1 MRAVVCREYG
11 TPEDLVLDELPNPTP
26 GPGQV
31 VVKVR
36 AAAVNYPDVLLIA
49 GKYQIKVPPPFS
61 PGSEMA
67 GDVLAVG
74 DGVDYRP
81 GDRVSATTFVG
92 AFAEQAVVDARGLT
106 PIPDGVDYADAA
118 AFGVTNRTAYYT
130 LRTVAPV
137 KPGDWVVVL
146 GAGGGVG
153 LAAVDIAVLMGA
165 RVIAAASG
173 AEKLEVCR
181 QRGAEAVID
190 YDREDLRTR
199 LKEIT
204 GPDGAQVVV
213 DPVGGRYSEPA
224 LRGLG
229 RGGRF
234 VTLGYA
240 AGDIPAIPL
249 NLVLLKGITVQG
261 MEIRTFMVD
270 HPDEIAR
277 DDAELRQ
284 LFAEGD
290 CDRTSG
296 RVSRWSR
303 PPPRCATSLTARRSA
318 RSSSISSA
326 EQAASRATQGS
337 PTRRWSGHLCVCS
350 RRKSGRDDVEAGVR
364 SVQDTQQR
372 RQSLGVAGGLQ
383 PGRCEIA
390 CGGGQQAHLV
400 GQGHGDGGGRGI
412 CRDTC
417 GRPARRCAT

>member
-11 TPEDLVLDELPNPTP
+11 TPEDLVLDELPDPTA

-137 KPGDWVVVL
+137 EPGDWVVVL

-261 MEIRTFMVD
+261 IEIRTFMID

-284 LFAEGD
+284 LFAEG
-290 CDRTSG
+290 RL
-296 RVSRWSR
+296 R
-303 PPPRCATSLTARRSA
+303 PYIGARFPL
-318 RSSSISSA
+318 
-326 EQAASRATQGS
+326 EQAATALRYVAD
-337 PTRRWSGHLCVCS
+337 
-350 RRKSGRDDVEAGVR
+350 RKAIGKVVIDV
-364 SVQDTQQR
+364 
-372 RQSLGVAGGLQ
+372 
-383 PGRCEIA
+383 
-390 CGGGQQAHLV
+390 
-400 GQGHGDGGGRGI
+400 
-412 CRDTC
+412 
-417 GRPARRCAT
+417 